1 MSVLLASH
9 PFEPT
14 ERELVKF
21 ARQGQIIRIDD
32 KQSAVSQSLTA
43 ASVSPPA
50 QGQSIR
56 MAAWIPSISR

>member
-43 ASVSPPA
+43 TNVSPPA